1 MPHTSK
7 DVQSRGLSTRRTLAF
22 QSSGR
27 HEADVAFV
35 TTSTSFRNISSR
47 LRSALVIWPSAVD
60 LGLVVECDNDWHRT
74 ASMACLRR
82 TRALCTPLAALPAPK
97 APALLSIMLA
107 RPIQTEKKVLS
118 APPPPAPGP
127 TFNFS
132 WKSDVFIKIHR
143 FAISTVPF
151 RPTLSSGFAVLQRG
165 RYYKNASVVGCFH
178 LF

>member
-47 LRSALVIWPSAVD
+47 LRSALVIWPSSAVD

-82 TRALCTPLAALPAPK
+82 TRALCTPLMAALPAPK

-107 RPIQTEKKVLS
+107 RPIQTKKKS
-118 APPPPAPGP
+118 AVRSPSPPAPGP
-127 TFNFS
+127 KSTFIFS
-132 WKSDVFIKIHR
+132 WKSDVSLKIHR
-143 FAISTVPF
+143 VAISTVPF
-151 RPTLSSGFAVLQRG
+151 RPTLS
-165 RYYKNASVVGCFH
+165 
-178 LF
+178 